1 MRTFAPRRLA
11 RDLSKGQDD
20 LTVTL
25 AKKEEV
31 TLWAKEAFQVEV
43 TVEAPSPVSF
53 PIKFTTKIPSLQDS
67 FEVTSVLYDD
77 PSEFMVEVTHS
88 PHLSP
93 EVIRS
98 FYIQVQV
105 ICSSNL
111 GSEVVLALFIT
122 MPVNY

>member
-1 MRTFAPRRLA
+1 MRPHW
-11 RDLSKGQDD
+11 K
-20 LTVTL
+20 
-25 AKKEEV
+25 
-31 TLWAKEAFQVEV
+31 
-43 TVEAPSPVSF
+43 F
-53 PIKFTTKIPSLQDS
+53 PLQFTIKIPSLQDS